1 MNIAFS
7 NGKTLEDIP
16 YYNGYYVD
24 IGEAVLVAYP
34 GYPYIDAMINYGDD
48 LYLTLELDE
57 NCTADIT
64 LCERGKYLAVQ
75 KARDI
80 QYSDEQ
86 GEQSDIVFAN
96 FRAVNMGELKKD
108 VLYRSASPPLTAT
121 VTFIDR
127 GIPYD
132 PLKKADPDVTLSA
145 DEREIGGLG
154 IFIAKKVMDSI
165 AYEYKNGQNILRI
178 KKTI

>member
-1 MNIAFS
+1 MRELTVEAKLDHLDEVLAFVDSSLEEMECPIKAQMQIDLAVEEIFINIAS
-7 NGKTLEDIP
+7 YAYAPNKGRAT
-16 YYNGYYVD
+16 VRV
-24 IGEAVLVAYP
+24 EAA
-34 GYPYIDAMINYGDD
+34 GD
-48 LYLTLELDE
+48 
-57 NCTADIT
+57 
-64 LCERGKYLAVQ
+64 
-75 KARDI
+75 
-80 QYSDEQ
+80 
-86 GEQSDIVFAN
+86 
-96 FRAVNMGELKKD
+96 
-108 VLYRSASPPLTAT
+108 PLTAT

>member
-1 MNIAFS
+1 MVLFRDSMLSIF
-7 NGKTLEDIP
+7 
-16 YYNGYYVD
+16 
-24 IGEAVLVAYP
+24 EAV
-34 GYPYIDAMINYGDD
+34 
-48 LYLTLELDE
+48 
-57 NCTADIT
+57 
-64 LCERGKYLAVQ
+64 
-75 KARDI
+75 
-80 QYSDEQ
+80 
-86 GEQSDIVFAN
+86 IVFAVRVASAAGRLIQLS
-96 FRAVNMGELKKD
+96 FVQLD
-108 VLYRSASPPLTAT
+108 VGQLRHVRLGFFFGK
-121 VTFIDR
+121 VKVIDR